1 MAYEVTNRPQ
11 TTDWPN

>member
-1 MAYEVTNRPQ
+1 MTYEVNNRPQ